1 MSLCVLSKEQWL
13 NGCLTEKKK
22 LTRKKNNC
30 FDEKSFCQQ
39 ITLQWSVSKGHSW
52 TPH

>member
-22 LTRKKNNC
+22 TYWEKNNC
-30 FDEKSFCQQ
+30 LTKKVFVNE
-39 ITLQWSVSKGHSW
+39 
-52 TPH
+52 